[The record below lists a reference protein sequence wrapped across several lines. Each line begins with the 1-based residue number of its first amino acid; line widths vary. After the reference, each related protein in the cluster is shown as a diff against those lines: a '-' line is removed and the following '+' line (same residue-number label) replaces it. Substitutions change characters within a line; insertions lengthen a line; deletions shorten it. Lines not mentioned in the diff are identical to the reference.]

1 MDGPLWYLAV
11 RSMRNRL
18 RARLARL
25 RQPRYAIG
33 GLVAGLYFYQVFFR
47 SGGGRM
53 AEQLARSSD
62 NLFPALAAVA
72 AIALVAFAAVEW
84 LWPFRKR
91 PPVSFSASEAQFLFT
106 APLSER
112 ALMRYLVIRSQV
124 PVLILSAI
132 MTLLFRPA
140 SMARGAALFA
150 GLAIVMTVSQ
160 LHAAGI
166 VLRRLPGPTAERS
179 PLFRRAAQ
187 LFVAAVAVA
196 LAASIIGRWDQLTQV
211 RELGPITDA
220 VHDLATTGAAGGLL
234 WPFVMLTS
242 LPLAESPAA
251 FFLALPIGLALL
263 VANYK
268 WAVGAGVPLDALVA
282 DRQLAEDAPAGATPV
297 ARGKA
302 AFVLGGTGRPEVAVL
317 WKNLTMMGR
326 GWSAILLVRFLG
338 IFVVMGVVMAQVA
351 SRNGAASAFAVVCI
365 FAAIFTVMM
374 GPWMARNDLRQDLR
388 QLEVLKT
395 WPVRGAAIVRGE
407 LLAPLL
413 VLSGLVA
420 VFLAGA
426 TAFGA
431 ALPAGAGR
439 IATEPITYGVSAL
452 LMAPPIILA
461 QLTLQNAAA
470 LTFPAWIVTGAPR
483 RAVGL
488 DVMGQ
493 RMLMVAA
500 SFLVLAVCLAPAALV
515 GALVGYGIFAAT
527 GVLTIIP
534 GAAVAAGVIVA
545 ECLVATEALGALLD
559 RTDISA
565 LDAPV

>member
-1 MDGPLWYLAV
+1 
-11 RSMRNRL
+11 
-18 RARLARL
+18 
-25 RQPRYAIG
+25 
-33 GLVAGLYFYQVFFR
+33 
-47 SGGGRM
+47 
-53 AEQLARSSD
+53 
-62 NLFPALAAVA
+62 
-72 AIALVAFAAVEW
+72 
-84 LWPFRKR
+84 
-91 PPVSFSASEAQFLFT
+91 VSFSASESQFLFT

-124 PVLILSAI
+124 PVLVFSAI
-132 MTLLFRPA
+132 MSLLFRPA
-140 SMARGAALFA
+140 SLARGAALLA
-150 GLAIVMTVSQ
+150 GLTLVATVSQ

-166 VLRRLPGPTAERS
+166 VLRRLPGPATERRGR
-179 PLFRRAAQ
+179 FGRAAQ
-187 LFVAAVAVA
+187 LFVVAVVVA
-196 LAASIIGRWDQLTQV
+196 LAASVMGRWDQWTQLTGL
-211 RELGPITDA
+211 EPIADA
-220 VHDLATTGAAGGLL
+220 VHEVATTGAAGALL
-234 WPFVMLTS
+234 WPLVMLTS

-268 WAVGAGVPLDALVA
+268 WAVGAGVPLDALIA
-282 DRQLAEDAPAGATPV
+282 DRPAAEDAHSGGTPV
-297 ARGKA
+297 ARGRA

-326 GWSAILLVRFLG
+326 GWSVILLVRFLG
-338 IFVVMGVVMAQVA
+338 IFVVLGGVMAQVA

-365 FAAIFTVMM
+365 VAALFTVLL
-374 GPWMARNDLRQDLR
+374 GPSIARSDLRQDPR

-431 ALPAGAGR
+431 ALPAGAGQ

-470 LTFPAWIVTGAPR
+470 LTFPAWIVTGPQR
-483 RAVGL
+483 RVVGME
-488 DVMGQ
+488 VMGQ

-500 SFLVLAVCLAPAALV
+500 LFIVLAVCLAPAAV
-515 GALVGYGIFAAT
+515 TGVLVGYGIFAAT
-527 GVLTIIP
+527 GMLTIIP
-534 GAAVAAGVIVA
+534 GAAVAAAVIVA

-559 RTDISA
+559 RTDVSA
-565 LDAPV
+565 LDAQ